1 MNERMKELAEQAGL
15 KIEFQMTNPPKPFQ
29 ILGSVEDI
37 EKFGQLIIKEV
48 LAQPKVYLLNV
59 LKATDPDA
67 VWELHGWTNDLK
79 LAQQW
84 REKSSRHERHDFTDL
99 FFVKKIDTLE

>member
-1 MNERMKELAEQAGL
+1 MNERMKELM
-15 KIEFQMTNPPKPFQ
+15 IEANRDIVISNPFC
-29 ILGSVEDI
+29 LALEEFS
-37 EKFGQLIIKEV
+37 EKFGQLIINEV
-48 LAQPKVYLLNV
+48 SAQPKVYLLNV

-99 FFVKKIDTLE
+99 FFVKKIETLE

>member
-1 MNERMKELAEQAGL
+1 MNERMTELAVESGL
-15 KIEFQMTNPPKPFQ
+15 KVESWMTNPLKPLQ
-29 ILGSVEDI
+29 ILGSVEEI

-67 VWELHGWTNDLK
+67 VWELHGWTSDLK

-84 REKSSRHERHDFTDL
+84 REKSNMHERHDFTDL
-99 FFVKKIDTLE
+99 FFVKKIETLE

>member
-1 MNERMKELAEQAGL
+1 MNERMKELAAQAWVGNDQL
-15 KIEFQMTNPPKPFQ
+15 DAGGYTD
-29 ILGSVEDI
+29 LA
-37 EKFGQLIIKEV
+37 KFGQLIIKEV

-67 VWELHGWTNDLK
+67 VWELHGWTNDIK

-84 REKSSRHERHDFTDL
+84 REKSSMHERHDFTDL
-99 FFVKKIDTLE
+99 FFVKKIETLE